1 MVHSGKRESCL
12 KATKIEFHLR
22 TAINAVILF
31 LGFWAPWIQGWGVG
45 SRIPLRAWLIFKI
58 GGLGLVSYSTAI
70 ALVVVL
76 GALIAAKGVVFRI
89 WGSAWLGPSTVIHG
103 EMKGESLVADGPYRY
118 LRNPLY
124 VGLWAMTVA
133 LAFLMPV
140 SGALFVLVAIPLFLL
155 RLTLAEEAYLS
166 EKLGAPYEE
175 YLRAVPRLVPQ
186 FRSSLPRSGRKPQW
200 GRAVLSELTP
210 IGVFLAMAAFSWSY
224 DLGLGERII
233 VVCFGL
239 SLVVRALLPTVAGE
253 GSPA

>member
-1 MVHSGKRESCL
+1 M
-12 KATKIEFHLR
+12 KATKIEFRLR
-22 TAINAVILF
+22 TAINTIILF
-31 LGFWAPWIQGWGVG
+31 LGFWSPWIQSWGIG

-58 GGLGLVSYSTAI
+58 GGFGLVSYPTAI

-76 GALIAAKGVVFRI
+76 GALIAAKGMLFRL
-89 WGSAWLGPSTVIHG
+89 WGAAWLGPSTVSHAD
-103 EMKGESLVADGPYRY
+103 MKSEVLVADGPYRY
-118 LRNPLY
+118 VRNPLY
-124 VGLWAMTVA
+124 IGLWAMTAA

-166 EKLGAPYEE
+166 EKLGQPYRE
-175 YLRAVPRLVPQ
+175 YLRAVPRLVPR
-186 FRSSLPRSGRKPQW
+186 FRSSLPSSGRKPQW

-224 DLGLGERII
+224 DLRLGERII

-239 SLVVRALLPTVAGE
+239 SLVVRALMPAVAAE
-253 GSPA
+253 GNSME